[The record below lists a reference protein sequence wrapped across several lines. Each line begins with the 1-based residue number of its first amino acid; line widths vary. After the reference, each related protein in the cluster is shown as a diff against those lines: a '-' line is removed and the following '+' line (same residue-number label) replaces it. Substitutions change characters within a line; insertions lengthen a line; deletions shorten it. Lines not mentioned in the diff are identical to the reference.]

1 MKKLLKW
8 VAIIIG
14 GLIVLGLIA
23 NALTSPEEKAAAA
36 AAREQKNAQQAAE
49 QQAQVQQE
57 AAAMPV
63 ITAADIAK
71 AYNENTIAADQQFKG
86 KKLKVTGTVTDINT
100 NFMGEPY
107 LTLRGGVNQFMEPQF
122 AFDKNASAQLATVK
136 KGAKVTLICVV
147 KGDIAKTPMSK
158 DCTLL

>member
-14 GLIVLGLIA
+14 GLIVLGFIA
-23 NALTSPEEKAAAA
+23 DAMKSPEQKAADT
-36 AAREQKNAQQAAE
+36 AAREQQNAQRAAQ

-63 ITAADIAK
+63 VTAADIAK
-71 AYNENTIAADQQFKG
+71 AYNENSVAADQQFKG
-86 KKLKVTGTVTDINT
+86 KKFKVTGTVTDINT

-107 LTLRGGVNQFMEPQF
+107 LTLRGSVNQFMEPQF
-122 AFDKNASAQLATVK
+122 AFKKGDSAQLATVK
-136 KGAKVTLICVV
+136 KGAKVTLICVG
-147 KGDIAKTPMSK
+147 KGDIAKIPMSEH
-158 DCTLL
+158 CSML